1 MNTLI
6 AIQQRY
12 DNNQQ
17 QLIQE
22 QQSMAFVNEKISEQD
37 WEWVAKLVNY
47 ECIKAISR
55 WIHKFHIPSFWTVDR
70 ERNAFLIQLGG
81 GGSPDDIGR
90 MPYAVLILDGQVIVF
105 NVVRRGTGDGTVG
118 RHVIDEVHELIV
130 PSVLELRREG
140 IKQLLREALEED
152 TYCRPFADGGTVA
165 DPNMTARSNVKSFS
179 VEFK

>member
-37 WEWVAKLVNY
+37 REWVAKLVNY

-105 NVVRRGTGDGTVG
+105 NVVRRGPVTAQWDGT
-118 RHVIDEVHELIV
+118 L
-130 PSVLELRREG
+130 
-140 IKQLLREALEED
+140 
-152 TYCRPFADGGTVA
+152 
-165 DPNMTARSNVKSFS
+165 
-179 VEFK
+179 